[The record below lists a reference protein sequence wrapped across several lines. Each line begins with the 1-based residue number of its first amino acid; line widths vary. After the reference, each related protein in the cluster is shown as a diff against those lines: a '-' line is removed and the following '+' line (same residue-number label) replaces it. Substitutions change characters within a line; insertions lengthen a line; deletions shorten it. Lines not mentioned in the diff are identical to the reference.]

1 MEGRAKKLKVVSVIG
16 FIIFVWVQLPITS
29 SWSGLAL
36 ASIFK
41 MRIIEVLWGIV
52 IESVVAGAIILC
64 VSMHVANGISIE
76 ILLVALDTFSMF

>member
-1 MEGRAKKLKVVSVIG
+1 M
-16 FIIFVWVQLPITS
+16 
-29 SWSGLAL
+29 AL